1 VRIIYWLIIIV
12 LSLVASACGGGAGGG
27 GSNPVAVPTVSLSAA
42 TTTIDAGQST
52 TLTWTSTDATSCN
65 ASGAWSGVLA
75 ASGNQSTAAL
85 SDDATYSITC
95 TGPGGA
101 SHSASVAITVN
112 ALPTAQLTANPTT
125 ISVGGASTLSWSSV
139 HATACAASG
148 DWSGALASSG
158 TQSTGALS
166 SNASFSVTCSGAG
179 GTSSVSS
186 AAVTVNPLPTASL
199 TATPTAV
206 AVGTSSTLTWSST
219 NADSCTASG
228 GWSGTLAPSGTQ
240 STGAISAS
248 TTYSIICT
256 GAGGFTTPI
265 AATVVIIPPPS
276 ASISASPTSV
286 MSGSSALLTW
296 SSTNATA
303 CAASGNW
310 SGSLAISGSQSTGPL
325 TTASAYSLTCVGP
338 GGVTPPLVA
347 SVGILPAP
355 VVTLVASPAALAAG
369 GTATLTWSASNATTC
384 TASGGWSGSL
394 SPSGSQGTGP
404 VSAATVYSLSCAG
417 SGGTSSASTT
427 VNIIPAATLSVTP
440 SVVAPGATAILT
452 WSSSNAISCTASNGW
467 TGTQATSGTQAT
479 AAVSATTSYSL
490 ICSGPGGNSNSA
502 TATLTVSNVTMSL
515 SPQNAALTLTRTQQ
529 FNATVPG
536 GGNATWTV
544 DGIAGGNSTVGVISA
559 TGLYT
564 AGVAGTHSIVAT
576 SVANTT
582 QSATGI
588 AAVTDLAGVYTYHND
603 LSRDGANIHEFALT
617 PANVNTGSFG
627 KLASCAVDG
636 AIYGQPLWVANVTVS
651 GVKHNVVFV
660 TTQHDSLYAFDA
672 DSNSTCIQLWMIS
685 LIDAAH
691 GGTAGETP
699 VPSTLVGVGSG
710 DIQPEIGVNG
720 TSVIDAS
727 SANLYVVSKSI
738 SSAQTTFYQRLH
750 AIDITT
756 GNEQSGS
763 PALIAGSYP
772 GTADGLTTVGFST
785 KQQNQR
791 AGLALVNGTVF
802 VAWGSHE
809 DSSPW
814 YGWIMGYQYN
824 AGAWTQTAVFN
835 STPNVRGGGIWMG
848 GGAPAVDA
856 SNYLYF
862 LTGNGNFD
870 ANSSTAPNNDY
881 GDSLLQVNSSLQV
894 ISYFTP
900 SDELADVQGDKD
912 FGSGGAAVLADLPAG
927 NTVTHALVCGGKDGT
942 LYVLNR
948 DLLGGFGDSA
958 AVQPIAVGHALF
970 STAAFWNGYLFA
982 AGAGGPL
989 NAYQLNSSTVQFT
1002 LASSSTHAFGF
1013 PGSTTSVS
1021 AAANTNGVVW
1031 ALDTHSYCTHQSSSC
1046 GPAVLYAYDVT
1057 NLGAELWNS
1066 SLAAGDTAG
1075 NAVKFSVPTVANGRV
1090 YVATRGNNTGGADSA
1105 TSTPGELEIYGLIH

>member
-1 VRIIYWLIIIV
+1 VRFNYWLIIIG
-12 LSLVASACGGGAGGG
+12 LSLMASACGGGG
-27 GSNPVAVPTVSLSAA
+27 GSSPVAVPTVSLNAAA
-42 TTTIDAGQST
+42 TAIDAGQST
-52 TLTWTSTDATSCN
+52 TLTWTSSNATSCS

-75 ASGNQSTAAL
+75 ASGSQSTAVL
-85 SDDATYSITC
+85 SDDATYTLTC
-95 TGPGGA
+95 TGPGGT
-101 SHSASVAITVN
+101 SQPGSVAITVN
-112 ALPTAQLTANPTT
+112 ALPTAQLTASPIT
-125 ISVGGASTLSWSSV
+125 IPAGGASTLTWSSV
-139 HATACAASG
+139 HASACTASG

-158 TQSTGALS
+158 TQNTGALS
-166 SNASFSVTCSGAG
+166 SNASFSLTCTGPG
-179 GTSSVSS
+179 GTSLVAT
-186 AAVTVNPLPTASL
+186 AAVAVNPLPTASL
-199 TATPTAV
+199 TATPSAV
-206 AVGTSSTLTWSST
+206 AVGGSSTLTWSST

-228 GWSGTLAPSGTQ
+228 GWSGALVPSGTQ
-240 STGAISAS
+240 STGALSAS

-256 GAGGFTTPI
+256 GAGGSTPPL
-265 AATVVIIPPPS
+265 AATVMLIAPPS
-276 ASISASPTSV
+276 ATISASPNSV
-286 MSGSSALLTW
+286 MSGNASLLTW
-296 SSTNATA
+296 SSSNATA
-303 CAASGNW
+303 CAGSGGW
-310 SGSLAISGSQSTGPL
+310 SGALAINGSQSTGPL

-338 GGVTPPLVA
+338 GGVTPPVVA
-347 SVGILPAP
+347 SVSILPLP
-355 VVTLVASPAALAAG
+355 VVTLAAVPAAVAVG
-369 GTATLTWSASNATTC
+369 GSATLTWSASNATAC
-384 TASGGWSGSL
+384 TASGGWSGSVA
-394 SPSGSQGTGP
+394 PSGTQSAGP
-404 VSAATVYSLSCAG
+404 VSAATVYSLSCTG
-417 SGGTSSASTT
+417 SGGTSSASAT
-427 VNIIPAATLSVTP
+427 VNIVPTVTLSVTP
-440 SVVAPGATAILT
+440 SVVASGAGSTLT
-452 WSSSNAISCTASNGW
+452 WSSSNATSCTASNGW
-467 TGTQATSGTQAT
+467 TGPQATSGTQAT
-479 AAVSATTSYSL
+479 ALVSATTSYSL
-490 ICSGPGGNSNSA
+490 ICSGAGGNSNTA

-515 SPQNAALTLTRTQQ
+515 SPQNAALTLTRTRQ

-559 TGLYT
+559 NGLYT
-564 AGVAGTHSIVAT
+564 AGVAGTHNIVAT

-582 QSATGI
+582 QSASAV
-588 AAVTDLAGVYTYHND
+588 AAVTDLTGVYTYHND
-603 LSRDGANIHEFALT
+603 LARDGANTQEFALT

-651 GVKHNVVFV
+651 GVKHNVVLV

-672 DSNSTCIQLWMIS
+672 DSNSTCTKLWMIS
-685 LIDAAH
+685 LIDTAH
-691 GGTAGETP
+691 GGTAGETS
-699 VPSTLVGVGSG
+699 VPSTLVGAGSG

-727 SANLYVVSKSI
+727 SGTLYVVSKSI
-738 SSAQTTFYQRLH
+738 NSAQTTFYQRLH
-750 AIDITT
+750 AIDITS
-756 GNEQSGS
+756 GIEQSGS

-772 GTADGLTTVGFST
+772 GTADGLTTVGFSS

-802 VAWGSHE
+802 IAWGSHE
-809 DSSPW
+809 DSIPW

-835 STPNVRGGGIWMG
+835 STPNVRRGGIWMG

-856 SNYLYF
+856 ANFLYF
-862 LTGNGNFD
+862 LTGNGDFD

-881 GDSLLQVNSSLQV
+881 GDSLLQVNTSLQV
-894 ISYFTP
+894 TSYFTP
-900 SDELADVQGDKD
+900 SDELADVQSDRD

-982 AGAGGPL
+982 AGSGGPL

-1021 AAANTNGVVW
+1021 AAANQNGVVW
-1031 ALDTHSYCTHQSSSC
+1031 ALDTNSYCTHQSSSC
-1046 GPAVLYAYDVT
+1046 GPAVLHAYDVT
-1057 NLGAELWNS
+1057 NLAAELWNS

-1105 TSTPGELEIYGLIH
+1105 TSTPGELEIYGLLH